1 MLYLPCLISVLCVYL
16 MLFSWFDRYMGFLAD
31 SGLLDRLTAITVRG
45 RGLDTRLLLCEHAEK
60 IQAAIAVR
68 KTHNQ

>member
-1 MLYLPCLISVLCVYL
+1 MCVCVCNWCCDC
-16 MLFSWFDRYMGFLAD
+16 SHDDDRYMGFLAD
-31 SGLLDRLTAITVRG
+31 SGLLDRLTAVTVRG

-60 IQAAIAVR
+60 IQAAMAVR